1 MKHMMQM
8 MMILGLMGCM
18 AAAEPP
24 KPETKPPAGL
34 PAGAQAIDQRTWR
47 YTDGAGKTWL
57 YYRSPFG
64 LSRGEEKEVVKET
77 EAAASKDKDR
87 VAAPAPRITSV
98 KGEVVSFERPSPFG
112 KSVWTKKKSELEA
125 EERLALEQ
133 FESAAPAAKK

>member
-1 MKHMMQM
+1 MKHM
-8 MMILGLMGCM
+8 MMILGLMGCL

-24 KPETKPPAGL
+24 KPEAKLPLGL
-34 PAGAQAIDQRTWR
+34 PAGAQAIDARTWR

-64 LSRGEEKEVVKET
+64 LSRAEEKEIVKEA
-77 EAAASKDKDR
+77 EAAANKDKDK
-87 VAAPAPRITSV
+87 VAAPAFRITSV
-98 KGEVVSFERPSPFG
+98 KGEVVAFERDSPFG
-112 KSVWTKKKSELEA
+112 KSKWTKKKSELGA